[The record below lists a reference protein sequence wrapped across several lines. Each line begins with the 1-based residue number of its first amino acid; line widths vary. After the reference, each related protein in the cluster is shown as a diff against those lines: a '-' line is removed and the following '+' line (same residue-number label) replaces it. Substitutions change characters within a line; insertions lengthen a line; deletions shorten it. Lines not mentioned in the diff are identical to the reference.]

1 MDLEEFI
8 RKIDRR
14 QMIAVPAAV
23 LALSIIILAATYFT
37 TGSPVR
43 MGIEFTGGTLITVP
57 ADEPES
63 QVLDKLAGYDV
74 TELRRV
80 GSRYYIQLPSMES
93 EDYTGLARTVNEKFT
108 DAEIRYIGPVYSK
121 QLQRDAPRYLLMSFI
136 LMALVVFFVFR
147 QPVISGIVVLCALA
161 DIIIAAG
168 MMTAVGVKLSL
179 GTVAALL
186 MLIGYSV
193 DTDIL
198 LTVRVLK
205 RRGPVNEKMLGAM
218 RTGLMMTSTTISAV
232 IVLILVSSIIYLVSP
247 TFTKIDVISD
257 ISVVLFFGLLADMM
271 NTWITN
277 VQALRWYLQRNPK
290 LARGGKR

>member
-1 MDLEEFI
+1 MDLEDLI
-8 RKIDRR
+8 KKIDKR
-14 QMIAVPAAV
+14 QMV
-23 LALSIIILAATYFT
+23 LIPVAILVLSIIILAATYYT

-57 ADEPES
+57 ADAPES
-63 QVLDKLAGYDV
+63 EVMGKLEGY
-74 TELRRV
+74 EISEFRRV
-80 GSRYYIQLPSMES
+80 GSRYNIQLPPMDS
-93 EDYTGLARTVNEKFT
+93 EEYKNLARTVNERFS

-121 QLQRDAPRYLLMSFI
+121 QLQSDAPRYLLISFL
-136 LMALVVFFVFR
+136 LMAIVVFFVFR
-147 QPVISGIVVLCALA
+147 QPIVSGIVVLCALA

-198 LTVRVLK
+198 LTVRALK
-205 RRGPVNEKMLGAM
+205 RKGPINEKIVGAM
-218 RTGLMMTSTTISAV
+218 RTGLLMTSTTLSAV
-232 IVLILVSSIIYLVSP
+232 IVLILVSSILYLIAP
-247 TFTKIDVISD
+247 TFTKIDIISD

-277 VQALRWYLQRNPK
+277 VQALRWYIQRNPK
-290 LARGGKR
+290 LARGVKR

>member
-1 MDLEEFI
+1 MDLEDLI
-8 RKIDRR
+8 KKIDKR
-14 QMIAVPAAV
+14 QMV
-23 LALSIIILAATYFT
+23 LIPVAILVLSIIILATTYYT

-57 ADEPES
+57 ADAPES
-63 QVLDKLAGYDV
+63 EVMGKLEGY
-74 TELRRV
+74 EISEFRRV
-80 GSRYYIQLPSMES
+80 GSRYNIQLPPMDS
-93 EDYTGLARTVNEKFT
+93 EEYKNLARTVNERFS

-121 QLQRDAPRYLLMSFI
+121 QLQSDAPRYLLISFL
-136 LMALVVFFVFR
+136 LMAIVVFFVFR
-147 QPVISGIVVLCALA
+147 QPIVSGIVVLCALA

-205 RRGPVNEKMLGAM
+205 RKGPINEKIVGAM
-218 RTGLMMTSTTISAV
+218 RTGLIMTSTTLSAV
-232 IVLILVSSIIYLVSP
+232 IVLILVSSILYLIAP
-247 TFTKIDVISD
+247 TFTKINIISD

-277 VQALRWYLQRNPK
+277 VQALRWYIQRNPK
-290 LARGGKR
+290 LARGVKR

>member
-1 MDLEEFI
+1 MDLEDLI
-8 RKIDRR
+8 KKIDKR
-14 QMIAVPAAV
+14 QMV
-23 LALSIIILAATYFT
+23 LIPVAILVLSIIILAATYYM

-57 ADEPES
+57 ADAPES
-63 QVLDKLAGYDV
+63 EVMGKLGGY
-74 TELRRV
+74 EISEFRRV
-80 GSRYYIQLPSMES
+80 GSRYNIQLPPMDS
-93 EDYTGLARTVNEKFT
+93 EEYKNLARTVNERFS

-121 QLQRDAPRYLLMSFI
+121 QLQSDAPRYLLISFL
-136 LMALVVFFVFR
+136 LMAIVVFFVFR
-147 QPVISGIVVLCALA
+147 QPVVSGIVVLCALA

-205 RRGPVNEKMLGAM
+205 RKGPINEKIVGAM
-218 RTGLMMTSTTISAV
+218 RTGLLMTSTTLSAV
-232 IVLILVSSIIYLVSP
+232 IVLILVSSILYLIAP
-247 TFTKIDVISD
+247 TFTKIDIISD

-277 VQALRWYLQRNPK
+277 VQALRWYIQRNPK
-290 LARGGKR
+290 LARGVKR